1 MRHGKAMAI
10 LAASLFLAFFDSR
23 QAFAQDDAS
32 QVDPAFVQLQNAL
45 KIDDKLT
52 ITSDNGNKVNGR
64 LIEITDDQ
72 ILLRVKNGQQSIAAP
87 RIVKVAKRKNGVLL
101 GAIIGAGAS
110 IPFALAISTYSY
122 NEGGSQASAFL
133 IPVMMGLG
141 IGTGIDALIPST
153 RTMYDRNSQRRVTV
167 SPVINRDR
175 IGGRITLKF

>member
-1 MRHGKAMAI
+1 MRHRKATAM
-10 LAASLFLAFFDSR
+10 LAASLFLAFFESR
-23 QAFAQDDAS
+23 QAFAQDEAS

-45 KIDDKLT
+45 KVDDKLT
-52 ITSDNGNKVNGR
+52 ITSDNGNKVKGR

-87 RIVKVAKRKNGVLL
+87 RIVKVGKRKNGVLL

-110 IPFALAISTYSY
+110 IPFALAVSTYAY

-141 IGTGIDALIPST
+141 IGTGIDALLPST

-167 SPVINRDR
+167 SPVIDRDR
-175 IGGRITLKF
+175 MGGRVTIKF